1 MNDDRDNSL
10 QQCLIN
16 KYRKILFCWPAKIC
30 SGDLYQYQCE
40 NSVDLELLSY
50 LLEKRTNL
58 FRRARLYRGYH
69 WRRPCSLR
77 HFLSFSVSATHTD
90 QIHTSGKFADHLLNK
105 MAIISNIRIRLDL
118 VKHLIIKISERSFT
132 QRFDDS
138 MSSFSSEKRIKLT
151 T

>member
-1 MNDDRDNSL
+1 MVDPNGRPEWSTRKPQTTIRNLESRIRNPDIMSDDRDNSL

-69 WRRPCSLR
+69 WRRPCSLW
-77 HFLSFSVSATHTD
+77 HFLSFSVSATHKD
-90 QIHTSGKFADHLLNK
+90 QIHTSGKL
-105 MAIISNIRIRLDL
+105 
-118 VKHLIIKISERSFT
+118 
-132 QRFDDS
+132 Q
-138 MSSFSSEKRIKLT
+138 T
-151 T
+151 TY